1 MNGLA
6 FALMGGDMDPDL
18 IRLLTA
24 QDKERRDRMDKL
36 IANLGKNAVTGY
48 RYFKGEPV
56 VLDSTT
62 KEPIKETDPRYAGIM
77 AKYRQQEDVKFAMF
91 ENFVN
96 STVELALEFSKPSAI
111 EAELMARIMNRKP
124 AADARVSADSARFN
138 K

>member
-6 FALMGGDMDPDL
+6 FALMGGDLDPDL

-48 RYFKGEPV
+48 RFLKGPPKV
-56 VLDSTT
+56 VDATT
-62 KEPIKETDPRYAGIM
+62 QKEIDPSDPRYAGLM
-77 AKYRQQEDVKFAMF
+77 AKYRAEQDGKFEMF
-91 ENFVN
+91 ENAVN
-96 STVELALEFSKPSAI
+96 SVVEIALEFSKPSAI

-124 AADARVSADSARFN
+124 AADARVSADSARF